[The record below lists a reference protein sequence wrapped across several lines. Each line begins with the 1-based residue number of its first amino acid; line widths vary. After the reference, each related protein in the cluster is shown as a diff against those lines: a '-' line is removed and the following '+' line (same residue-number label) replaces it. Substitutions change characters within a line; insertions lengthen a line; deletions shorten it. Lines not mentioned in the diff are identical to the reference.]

1 MSRAITSV
9 ARFPARFPSLW
20 KQSVGTACAFHKH
33 TGIVFSGVT
42 AMRLKSPEL
51 KPSRDSSMMEKE
63 CLKMTDAELLAWA
76 VALAAMMEA
85 K

>member
-1 MSRAITSV
+1 M
-9 ARFPARFPSLW
+9 
-20 KQSVGTACAFHKH
+20 
-33 TGIVFSGVT
+33 FSGVT

-76 VALAAMMEA
+76 VELAAMMEA